1 VTNEFRIQ
9 PMRIAAAARRFAD
22 NLNYDIAPGD
32 AMFGGNHDHYFGVGA
47 SALSNI
53 LHALAVTDTTP
64 ARILDFGCGAGR
76 VTRWLRSA
84 FPSAAIEGCDIR
96 EADLQFVAGEFDV
109 RTWVS
114 GTDVSL
120 LKPPSSYDLIWVGSV
135 FTHLPMRVSV
145 ELFDKL
151 ASWLNPAGVLVFTS
165 HGRHVSALGEQSNFY
180 GIPDDWSRV
189 LSEYRN
195 RKYGYADYAQT
206 PGYGI
211 SVTQLSWWA
220 ELVSSRSNLRLIT
233 MYERGWDDHQAC
245 HSGSDSGNKVGMN
258 KS

>member
-9 PMRIAAAARRFAD
+9 PTRIPTAARPFAGS
-22 NLNYDIAPGD
+22 LNYDIAPGD
-32 AMFGGNHDHYFGVGA
+32 AMFFGNHDHYFGVGA

-96 EADLQFVAGEFDV
+96 EADLQFVAGKFDV

-114 GTDVSL
+114 GTDVNL
-120 LKPPSSYDLIWVGSV
+120 LEPPSSYDLIWVGSV

-189 LSEYRN
+189 LNKYRN
-195 RKYGYADYAQT
+195 LKYGYADYAET

-211 SVTQLSWWA
+211 SLTQLSWWA
-220 ELVSSRSNLRLIT
+220 ELVWSRSNLRLVT
-233 MYERGWDDHQAC
+233 MSERAWDDHHDVIAVQMAATR
-245 HSGSDSGNKVGMN
+245 
-258 KS
+258 